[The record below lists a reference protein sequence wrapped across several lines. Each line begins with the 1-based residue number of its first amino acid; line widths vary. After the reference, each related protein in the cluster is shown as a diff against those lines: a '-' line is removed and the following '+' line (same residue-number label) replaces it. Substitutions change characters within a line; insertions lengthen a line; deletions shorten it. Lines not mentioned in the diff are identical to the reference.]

1 MYELVT
7 PNRIARSITV
17 ELENEDTM
25 EVKDM
30 KILSKLLKSL
40 KRTSIGVKLL
50 IQIFM
55 LLVVVCGTLTI
66 ISYQKSS
73 TVLKASINENLTNS
87 VNDNAALFSKELS
100 QRRSEMETLGRREG
114 ITGMDWSIQEP
125 ILVSEAKRLG
135 YERIQV
141 SSPDGTTRVSG
152 QEPFSL
158 ADKDNFKVALAGTT
172 NITPPL
178 FSESDNKLIIII
190 TTPIIGSDGNILGV
204 LGGVITAEQLNA
216 IVQNVEVGVGS
227 YAYIIDGTG
236 VRIADRD
243 LSVVEEK
250 RNDIERYGNEPGYEQ
265 YVAVQKAMI
274 AGESGYSEY
283 QYEDTDYFVAYG
295 PIEGTE
301 WSFAVNLPKT
311 EGLKN
316 INSLRDYMISVTLL
330 FLAIG
335 IVVSITIARY
345 IRLPLKKMK
354 IFAQNLAEGN
364 LSDRIIVKR
373 QDEFGQTS
381 EALNTAKDNMNKLI
395 SGIIDQSQELSAVG
409 EELTATTE
417 EITSRFGAINNSTV
431 EVVSDS
437 KNNMSSI
444 EEVMLAVKEITNHMN
459 QLNEQASKQSDSS
472 KEFKNRAL
480 DAQQTAQNAIQSSRI
495 IYKTEQQKILEAIEA
510 GKVVHEIKSMAE
522 DIGAISSQ
530 TNLLALNASIEAARA
545 GEQGR
550 GFAVVADEVKRLAQQ
565 TQNTVDVIQSTVVKV
580 QEAFDNLSNNG
591 YHLLD
596 FIDKEV
602 QTQFDAYLSTGEQY
616 YDVSESVY
624 QMSLQLAELVTEI
637 TASVSSVNNAIVDVN
652 DRTGKSLES
661 TNEIQQQLN
670 HTVSV
675 MEDVARTTE
684 SLAQLALDLNEASRQ
699 FRIS

>member
-1 MYELVT
+1 MT
-7 PNRIARSITV
+7 IF
-17 ELENEDTM
+17 
-25 EVKDM
+25 
-30 KILSKLLKSL
+30 SKLLKSL

-55 LLVVVCGTLTI
+55 LLLVVCSTLTQ

-73 TVLKASINENLTNS
+73 SVMKASIKENLTNT
-87 VNDNAALFSKELS
+87 VKDNAALFSKELL
-100 QRRSEMETLGRREG
+100 QRRIEMETLGRREG
-114 ITGMDWSIQEP
+114 ITSMDWSVQED

-141 SSPDGTTRVSG
+141 SSPDGTTRVTG
-152 QEPFSL
+152 KEPFNLSE
-158 ADKDNFKVALAGTT
+158 KDNFKIALSGTT
-172 NITPPL
+172 NITTPL

-190 TTPIIGSDGNILGV
+190 TTPIIDHNGSILGV
-204 LGGVITAEQLNA
+204 LGGVITAEQLNN
-216 IVQNVEVGVGS
+216 IVQNIEVGVGS
-227 YAYIIDGTG
+227 YAYIIDGNG
-236 VRIADRD
+236 VRIADKD
-243 LSVVEEK
+243 ISVVEEK
-250 RNDIERYGNEPGYEQ
+250 RIDVELYANEPGYDQ
-265 YVAVQKAMI
+265 YVTVQKAMM
-274 AGESGYSEY
+274 AGETGYSEY
-283 QYEDTDYFVAYG
+283 QYENAEYFVAYC
-295 PIEGTE
+295 PIEGTT
-301 WSFAVNLPKT
+301 WSFAVNLPAK

-316 INSLRDYMISVTLL
+316 IYSLRNYMISTTAIFLL
-330 FLAIG
+330 IG
-335 IVVSITIARY
+335 IGVSITIARY
-345 IRLPLKKMK
+345 IKIPLKKMK
-354 IFAQNLAEGN
+354 SFALSLADGN
-364 LSDRIIVKR
+364 LTERITIKR
-373 QDEFGQTS
+373 NDEFGQTS
-381 EALNTAKDNMNKLI
+381 DALNLAKDNMRKLI

-431 EVVSDS
+431 AVVSDS
-437 KNNMSSI
+437 QNNMNSI
-444 EEVMLAVKEITNHMN
+444 EDVMLAVKEITNHMH
-459 QLNEQASKQSDSS
+459 QLNEQANKQSDNS

-480 DAQQTAQNAIQSSRI
+480 DAQQIAQNAIQASRI
-495 IYKTEQQKILEAIEA
+495 IYKTEQEKILEAIEA
-510 GKVVHEIKSMAE
+510 GKVVHEIKTMAD

-545 GEQGR
+545 GEQGK

-565 TQNTVDVIQSTVVKV
+565 TQNTVDVIQTTVVKV
-580 QEAFDNLSNNG
+580 QEAFENLSENG
-591 YHLLD
+591 YHLLN

-602 QTQFDAYLSTGEQY
+602 QTQFDAYLNTGEQY

-637 TASVSSVNNAIVDVN
+637 ATSVSSVNNAVIDVN

-675 MEDVARTTE
+675 MEDVAHTTE

-699 FRIS
+699 FHIA